1 MFIFSLQTS
10 IQEEVED
17 IDQKIRLVEEFDEE
31 VYGHVEVLDNLE
43 QTLDGQSYPWDLSES
58 GETCTLMVS
67 QKTLTLVTIFL

>member
-17 IDQKIRLVEEFDEE
+17 IDQKVRLVEEFDEE
-31 VYGHVEVLDNLE
+31 VYEHVEVLDNLE

-58 GETCTLMVS
+58 GETSTLMVS
-67 QKTLTLVTIFL
+67 

>member
-17 IDQKIRLVEEFDEE
+17 IDQKVRLVEEFDEE
-31 VYGHVEVLDNLE
+31 VYEHVEVLDNLE

-58 GETCTLMVS
+58 GETSTLMVS
-67 QKTLTLVTIFL
+67 KKIST